1 MDDKLKVIAKSI
13 FQMEE
18 SGSKD
23 GYRAL
28 GPHLGGA
35 FVTKRMYGGQIIG
48 QAWKTVQLHLKS
60 QRKDAKLGALYHTFI
75 GPGITCLHDNV
86 FFFLFFILGKIDDP
100 IDYKIVES
108 LGNVFVV
115 SAHQNNQ
122 LIGLT
127 RLRTEENLH
136 EGDRLDLNYVKD
148 EADYLTLDELAPLIP
163 QEQLFQRK
171 AAELMIKLFAF
182 QVKFVEF
189 HSRIEKKKRNLL
201 YVRYRPELR
210 EFVTHSDAMQILLTV
225 SDFFIFE
232 VVSQLLTEHDLAMKT
247 GASLNH
253 HVTIHA
259 VPDDP
264 FDWFL
269 FRTEVA
275 HVGNSRCIIK
285 GMIYDRQYK
294 RLLTITQEGFCPF
307 ELKPARESKL

>member
-210 EFVTHSDAMQILLTV
+210 GH
-225 SDFFIFE
+225 
-232 VVSQLLTEHDLAMKT
+232 
-247 GASLNH
+247 
-253 HVTIHA
+253 
-259 VPDDP
+259 
-264 FDWFL
+264 
-269 FRTEVA
+269 
-275 HVGNSRCIIK
+275 
-285 GMIYDRQYK
+285 
-294 RLLTITQEGFCPF
+294 
-307 ELKPARESKL
+307 REYC

>member
-75 GPGITCLHDNV
+75 GP
-86 FFFLFFILGKIDDP
+86 GKIDDP

-259 VPDDP
+259 VPDDVIISCILSKFSLIQP